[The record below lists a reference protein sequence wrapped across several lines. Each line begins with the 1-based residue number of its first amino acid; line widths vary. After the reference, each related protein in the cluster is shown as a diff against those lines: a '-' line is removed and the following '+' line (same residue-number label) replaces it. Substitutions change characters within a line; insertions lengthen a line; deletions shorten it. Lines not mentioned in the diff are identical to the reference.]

1 MGKILVAKAER
12 FVKSCKFWQVQPQFV
27 RTLPHGRVPR
37 GRDSKNEIALLSTE
51 AVSSAISDSYEL
63 PKQFVRWQ
71 PDWPGTSCQFVF
83 RQAIGGRCFPV
94 STRLVST
101 YPASLARRK
110 ICFHK
115 SHIPCETWCQ

>member
-1 MGKILVAKAER
+1 VQREGDRSLFAPSLTVA
-12 FVKSCKFWQVQPQFV
+12 FP
-27 RTLPHGRVPR
+27 P

-83 RQAIGGRCFPV
+83 RQAIGGRRFPV

-115 SHIPCETWCQ
+115 SHIPCGTWCQ